1 MDGMVTDDNG
11 QSLSE
16 QAIHMIDQDLRK
28 LYDELAAR
36 DLAAGSLQAR
46 RLFS

>member
-1 MDGMVTDDNG
+1 
-11 QSLSE
+11 
-16 QAIHMIDQDLRK
+16 MINQDLRL

-36 DLAAGSLQAR
+36 DLPAGSLQAR

>member
-1 MDGMVTDDNG
+1 
-11 QSLSE
+11 
-16 QAIHMIDQDLRK
+16 MIDQDLRK

-36 DLAAGSLQAR
+36 DLGAGSLQAR